1 MFSELIV
8 SDLVQ
13 VLVSLEKKKPVVVV
27 VVVVAV
33 ARWLQQQMSVSVVVA
48 AFGVELSQRP
58 QYHPRFFPER

>member
-8 SDLVQ
+8 SGLVQ

-27 VVVVAV
+27 VVVAV
-33 ARWLQQQMSVSVVVA
+33 ARWLQQPMSASVVVA

-58 QYHPRFFPER
+58 QYHPRFFPGR